1 MKRTLAIV
9 LALVMVLG
17 MVACSSKPA
26 TETKTETKV
35 EATEQPAAPAEQPA
49 AQAEQPASPLAG
61 TYDITVWVGE
71 AAVDLTK
78 KQIEDFNNSNTMGIK
93 FNAIVNG
100 VSEATSADQMLV
112 DVSVGADI
120 YCFAQDQF
128 ARLVQGGALAELDEE
143 AAKAVREANDPG
155 VVAAATTGDKMYAY
169 PLTSDNG
176 YFMYYDKTV
185 IPEEDVDSLEKL
197 IADCEKAN
205 KYFAFETNTSAWYLA
220 SWFFATGCVSE
231 WITDDDGAFI
241 SVKDTFDS
249 PEGLISVKGMKK
261 LVDSKFHV
269 SSSSGDEFASDAAIV
284 VTGTWNYEAIQK
296 LLGDHMG
303 VTDLP
308 SFEVDGKEY
317 HLGSFNG
324 CKLMGVKPQSDALR
338 LLALQLL
345 AENLTDETRQ
355 MERFDTLSWGPSNLN
370 AQKSDKVQSNP
381 GLAAL
386 LKQNQYSRPQGQIHG
401 AWWDIAKV
409 IGDDVKGAADEAGLQ
424 AALDNYYAKISALF
438 TMTEEE
444 KTAWSVIGAIC
455 GTNWDTDFPMKEA
468 EAGVFKSEPLEL
480 KAGDEF
486 KVRQGASWDVN
497 YGMKD
502 GETVAG
508 GMDTNVVVPVDDT
521 YTVIF
526 DDNTKTLSFVNKDG
540 VMPEAPAPAEGEAE
554 VEDTWAAIGA
564 IGGTAWDT
572 DFDMFKKDDGLWR
585 VVLVL
590 KAGEEFKV
598 RANKEWKKDVGIT
611 EGAAAFGG
619 GNVVAEADGTYLIT
633 LDPNAET
640 PALTVDKMEVWG
652 VIGSFEASG
661 WNADVAMTEKETG
674 VWESEPVAFAAGN
687 EFKVR
692 ANNDWTV
699 NFGLKDGVATQDGDN
714 VKVEADGTYIV
725 TLNVNEKT
733 LTFAPAA

>member
-1 MKRTLAIV
+1 MKKTLAIV
-9 LALVMVLG
+9 LALVMVLAL
-17 MVACSSKPA
+17 VACSGKTGTETPA
-26 TETKTETKV
+26 PQTGTETKTDTSS
-35 EATEQPAAPAEQPA
+35 
-49 AQAEQPASPLAG
+49 SPLAG

-78 KQIEDFNNSNTMGIK
+78 KQIDDFNKNNELGIT

-128 ARLVQGGALAELDEE
+128 ARLVQGGALAELDAE
-143 AAKAVREANDPG
+143 AAKEVKAANDPG

-197 IADCEKAN
+197 IADCEAAG
-205 KYFAFETNTSAWYLA
+205 KYFAFETNTSAWYIA
-220 SWFFATGCVSE
+220 SWFFATGCKSE
-231 WITDDDGAFI
+231 WTTDDAGNFI
-241 SVKDTFDS
+241 SVADDFNSDK
-249 PEGLISVKGMKK
+249 GLIAVKGMKK

-284 VTGTWNYEAIQK
+284 VTGTWNFEAIQK

-324 CKLMGVKPQSDALR
+324 CKLMGVKPQSDSIR

-345 AENLTDETRQ
+345 AEYLTDEARQ
-355 MERFDTLSWGPSNLN
+355 MERFNTLSWGPSNLN
-370 AQKSDKVQSNP
+370 AQKSEAVQNNP

-409 IGDDVKGAADEAGLQ
+409 IGDDVKAATDEAGLKQ
-424 AALDNYYAKISALF
+424 ALQNYYDKISALF

-444 KTAWSVIGAIC
+444 KAAWSVIGAIC
-455 GTNWDTDFPMKEA
+455 GSNWDKDFPMKEI
-468 EAGVFKSEPLEL
+468 EPGVWQSEPMEL
-480 KAGDEF
+480 HAGEEF

-502 GETVAG
+502 GVTVAG
-508 GMDTNVVVPVDDT
+508 GMDNAKVPADDVYTITIDTNIPEL
-521 YTVIF
+521 
-526 DDNTKTLSFVNKDG
+526 KFVNQDG
-540 VMPEAPAPAEGEAE
+540 ILPEAAAPAEGEAE
-554 VEDTWAAIGA
+554 VADTWAVIGA
-564 IGGTAWDT
+564 LCGTNWDT
-572 DFDMFKKDDGLWR
+572 DLPMTEKDGVWKSDKLELKAGDEFKVRANAAWEENYGVNEGATVAGGENIKVEADGTYVVTLDLTDPEAPALSFAEPEPDVWTVIGGICGSSWDKDFEMKEVEPGVWKSEALE
-585 VVLVL
+585 L
-590 KAGEEFKV
+590 KAGEEFKC
-598 RANKEWKKDVGIT
+598 RAN
-611 EGAAAFGG
+611 
-619 GNVVAEADGTYLIT
+619 AD
-633 LDPNAET
+633 
-640 PALTVDKMEVWG
+640 WG
-652 VIGSFEASG
+652 V
-661 WNADVAMTEKETG
+661 NRG
-674 VWESEPVAFAAGN
+674 VDA
-687 EFKVR
+687 
-692 ANNDWTV
+692 
-699 NFGLKDGVATQDGDN
+699 DGVAVQDGPN
-714 VKVEADGTYIV
+714 VKVEADGTYVV
-725 TLNVNEKT
+725 TLNLNDNT
-733 LTFAPAA
+733 LVLGAE

>member
-1 MKRTLAIV
+1 MKKTLAIV
-9 LALVMVLG
+9 LALVMVLAL
-17 MVACSSKPA
+17 VACTGKTETTAPQTG
-26 TETKTETKV
+26 TETKTDTGS
-35 EATEQPAAPAEQPA
+35 
-49 AQAEQPASPLAG
+49 SPLAG

-78 KQIEDFNNSNTMGIK
+78 KQIEDFNNSNELGIK
-93 FNAIVNG
+93 FNAVVNG

-128 ARLVQGGALAELDEE
+128 ARLVQGGALAELDAE
-143 AAKAVREANDPG
+143 AAKEVKAANDPG

-197 IADCEKAN
+197 IADCEKAG

-220 SWFFATGCVSE
+220 SWFFATGCKSE
-231 WITDDDGAFI
+231 WTTDDAGNFI
-241 SVKDTFDS
+241 SVADDFNSDK
-249 PEGLISVKGMKK
+249 GLIAVKGMKK

-284 VTGTWNYEAIQK
+284 VTGTWNFEAIQK

-324 CKLMGVKPQSDALR
+324 CKLMGVKPQSDSIR

-345 AENLTDETRQ
+345 AEYLTDEARQ
-355 MERFDTLSWGPSNLN
+355 MERFNTLSWGPSNLN
-370 AQKSDKVQSNP
+370 AQKSDAVQNNP

-409 IGDDVKGAADEAGLQ
+409 IGDDVKAATDEAGLKQ
-424 AALDNYYAKISALF
+424 ALQNYYDKISALF

-444 KTAWSVIGAIC
+444 KNAWSVIGAIC
-455 GTNWDTDFPMKEA
+455 GSNWDKDFPMKET
-468 EAGVFKSEPLEL
+468 EPGIFKSEPLEL
-480 KAGDEF
+480 KAGDQF
-486 KVRQGASWDVN
+486 KVRQGASWEVN

-502 GETVAG
+502 GVTVAG

-526 DDNTKTLSFVNKDG
+526 DDNTKTLSFVNQDG
-540 VMPEAPAPAEGEAE
+540 ILPEAAAPAEGEAE
-554 VEDTWAAIGA
+554 VEDTWGLIGV
-564 IGGTAWDT
+564 IDWNT
-572 DFDMFKKDDGLWR
+572 DIPMFKKDDGLWR
-585 VVLVL
+585 VVAVL
-590 KAGEEFKV
+590 NPEMEFKV
-598 RANKEWKKDVGIT
+598 RANGEWKKDFGMD
-611 EGAAAFGG
+611 EGAAKAGG
-619 GNVVAEADGTYLIT
+619 SNIKVEEAGTYLIT
-633 LDPNAET
+633 LDPNPDA
-640 PALTVDKMEVWG
+640 PALTVEKMAVWG

-661 WNADVAMTEKETG
+661 WNADVAMTETEAG
-674 VWESEPVAFAAGN
+674 VWASEPVALAAGN

-699 NFGLKDGVATQDGDN
+699 NFGVNDGVIAQDGSN
-714 VKVEADGTYIV
+714 VPVEADGTYVV
-725 TLNVNEKT
+725 TLDLNAKT
-733 LTFAPAA
+733 LTIAAQ